1 MPVSNRTYISLD
13 LPNAA
18 AALAVA
24 QKIANQKVAPVTVV
38 DDDGNVIAS
47 VSADSRR
54 RNYR

>member
-24 QKIANQKVAPVTVV
+24 QKIADQTAAPVTVA

>member
-47 VSADSRR
+47 VSADSCR